1 MTSARAG
8 TGRKGA
14 VALAA
19 VLVALLFQAAGAR
32 GDVYWGGLISGETY
46 GEVGNAPENSA
57 AWEHFERHTGKKV
70 AIVSTGQPWLAFD
83 AAKMNAIHSR
93 GAIPLVTLG
102 LAEGV
107 TLTAVKEGKQDA
119 QIRAWAKAAKQWA
132 HPFYL
137 VPWWEMNGNW
147 FSWGQNPDFV
157 AAWRHFHDLV
167 KAEGATNVT
176 WTWVPNILWHNDPL
190 SDLSPYYPGA
200 AYVDWTGF
208 DGYNWGRN
216 PAQPDSWHTPAEVFD
231 PSLARL
237 DEFAADKPVVIV
249 ENASTEFGGDKA
261 NWIRE
266 MLGEYLPRRPQIGAY
281 LWFNWNDWKNGLRD
295 DWQIESSA
303 GSQQAFRDGIASS
316 FFHSTPVL
324 PDLKAVPRPQAPG
337 GGEAPQLADLSL
349 AGARAA
355 SPQIAVAPGSDTAT
369 VVWSEEAAGENTI
382 HARQVDRNGIAQ
394 PPLTI
399 STPGEDAFG
408 AEVASGPDGSATV
421 VWAGLLEEEGKAN
434 YVIRARRIDPEG
446 GLDPIQSLSAVGRD
460 ASDPRIAIA
469 PGGVATVVWKRWN
482 GSNFLIK
489 DRRIEA
495 DGTVEVADADTP
507 SAAGQDAVE
516 PRVAVGAD
524 GTATLI
530 WSRFDGSSQRI
541 QARQV
546 APNGALSAGPVDL
559 SAAGAAAIE
568 PREVVGPDRRVTVVW
583 TRVSGSIQVV
593 QARGISSGGSVEA
606 STYDL
611 SATGASAVEPEAAV
625 GSDGKITVVWDRLNT
640 GTSSFVVQ
648 ARKVGPGGAPLA
660 AVANLSGAEH
670 DAVAPQ
676 VAVAPD
682 GSATAVWS
690 RSDGADTIVQRVG
703 IAAGGA
709 TVGSVANV
717 SKGGRDAGDPQLALR
732 SDATPLIVWRR
743 FDGAED
749 RVQGSPLAEPH
760 PELELSPSTHDFGSV
775 TVGADPVAQVFE
787 LTSSGNAPVSIAS
800 ISISGPDAGAFTLR
814 NVADC
819 TSKPLAAGATC
830 EIEVGFGPS
839 TAGQPEATIEVQS
852 DAPSSPDAATLSAT
866 AIAPPPLPPSPPPQ
880 SPASLTTT
888 TRDAEQT
895 SHAEIDNRFSLGK
908 TQLRPKR
915 GIALLPISVPGPG
928 EVTLSGGRADPLRFA
943 GAGSAKL
950 LLRAGGAKRR
960 LLLRS
965 GYALLRVRI
974 TFAPEGGAPSSRT
987 RTVRLRKS
995 PDPRP

>member
-1 MTSARAG
+1 M
-8 TGRKGA
+8 GRKGA
-14 VALAA
+14 LALALI
-19 VLVALLFQAAGAR
+19 LVALLFPAAAAR
-32 GDVYWGGLISGETY
+32 GDVYWGGLISGEPY
-46 GEVGNAPENSA
+46 GEVGNVPQNLA
-57 AWEHFERHTGKKV
+57 AWDHFERHAGKKV

-83 AAKMNAIHSR
+83 PTRMNPIHDR
-93 GAIPLVTLG
+93 GAIPLLTLG

-107 TLTAVKEGKQDA
+107 TLTDVKEGKQDA

-137 VPWWEMNGNW
+137 VPWWEMNGDW
-147 FSWGQNPDFV
+147 FSWGQNPDFI

-167 KAEGATNVT
+167 EAEGATNVT
-176 WTWVPNILWHNDPL
+176 WTWVPNILWHDDPL

-266 MLGEYLPRRPQIGAY
+266 MLVEYLPRHPQIGAY

-316 FFHSTPVL
+316 FFHSTPSL
-324 PDLKAVPRPQAPG
+324 PDLTTVPRPQPRG
-337 GGEAPQLADLSL
+337 GGDAPQLADLSQP
-349 AGARAA
+349 GARAA
-355 SPQIAVAPGSDTAT
+355 SPRAAVSPGSDTAT

-382 HARQVDRNGIAQ
+382 RARQVDRDGVAR

-399 STPGEDAFG
+399 SAPGEDAFG
-408 AEVASGPDGSATV
+408 ADVATGPDGSATV
-421 VWAGLLEEEGKAN
+421 VWAGLAKEEGKSN
-434 YVIRARRIDPEG
+434 YVIRARRIDSKGE
-446 GLDPIQSLSAVGRD
+446 LDPIRTLSSVGRD

-469 PGGVATVVWKRWN
+469 PDGVATVVWKRWN

-495 DGTVEVADADTP
+495 NGTVEVADADTP

-524 GTATLI
+524 GTATLV

-546 APNGALSAGPVDL
+546 APNGELSAASLGL
-559 SAAGAAAIE
+559 SAAGGSAIE
-568 PREVVGPDRRVTVVW
+568 PSEVVGPDGRVTVVW

-593 QARGISSGGSVEA
+593 QARGIASGGSIEA

-611 SATGASAVEPEAAV
+611 SATGGSAVEPDSAA
-625 GSDGKITVVWDRLNT
+625 GPDGNVTVVWDRLNA

-648 ARKVGPGGAPLA
+648 ARKVAPGGAPLA
-660 AVANLSGAEH
+660 AAVNLSGPEH
-670 DAVAPQ
+670 DAVAPR

-690 RSDGADTIVQRVG
+690 RSDGANTIVQRVG
-703 IAAGGA
+703 LTAGGA
-709 TVGSVANV
+709 TVGPVANV
-717 SKGGRDAGDPQLALR
+717 SKGGRAAGDPQLALR
-732 SDATPLIVWRR
+732 SDGTPLIVWRR

-749 RVQGSPLAEPH
+749 RIQGSPLSEASPEPE
-760 PELELSPSTHDFGSV
+760 PEPGPEPGPEPEPEPPASTRALGSGTTV
-775 TVGADPVAQVFE
+775 T
-787 LTSSGNAPVSIAS
+787 
-800 ISISGPDAGAFTLR
+800 
-814 NVADC
+814 
-819 TSKPLAAGATC
+819 
-830 EIEVGFGPS
+830 
-839 TAGQPEATIEVQS
+839 
-852 DAPSSPDAATLSAT
+852 AAT
-866 AIAPPPLPPSPPPQ
+866 PPP
-880 SPASLTTT
+880 PA
-888 TRDAEQT
+888 AV
-895 SHAEIDNRFSLGK
+895 DNRFSLGK
-908 TQLRPKR
+908 TVLKPKR
-915 GIALLPISVPGPG
+915 GLALLPVSVPGPG

-950 LLRAGGAKRR
+950 LLRAGGAKQRR
-960 LLLRS
+960 LLRS
-965 GYALLRVRI
+965 GQVRLRVRV
-974 TFAPEGGAPSSRT
+974 TFTPDSGAPSSLM
-987 RTVRLRKS
+987 RTVLLKKS
-995 PDPRP
+995 RNPRR

>member
-1 MTSARAG
+1 VLDVCSTSATAVM
-8 TGRKGA
+8 GRKGA

-19 VLVALLFQAAGAR
+19 VLVALLFPAAAAR
-32 GDVYWGGLISGETY
+32 GDVYWGGLISGEPY
-46 GEVGNAPENSA
+46 GEAGNAPQNMA
-57 AWEHFERHTGKKV
+57 AWDHFERHTGKKV
-70 AIVSTGQPWLAFD
+70 AIVSTSQPWLTFD
-83 AAKMNAIHSR
+83 STRMTQIHDR
-93 GAIPLVTLG
+93 GAIPLATLG

-107 TLTAVKEGKQDA
+107 TLAAIKEGKQDA

-132 HPFYL
+132 HPFFL

-147 FSWGQNPDFV
+147 FSWGQSPDFV

-167 KAEGATNVT
+167 EAEGATNVT
-176 WTWVPNILWHNDPL
+176 WTWVPNILWHDDPL
-190 SDLSPYYPGA
+190 SGLSPYYPGA

-231 PSLARL
+231 PSLSRL

-249 ENASTEFGGDKA
+249 ESASTEFGGDKA

-266 MLGEYLPRRPQIGAY
+266 MLGEYLPRHPQIGAY

-316 FFHSTPVL
+316 FFHTTPVL
-324 PDLKAVPRPQAPG
+324 PDLTTVPRPQARS
-337 GGEAPQLADLSL
+337 GGEAPQLADLSQ

-355 SPQIAVAPGSDTAT
+355 SPRVAVAAGSDTAT

-382 HARQVDRNGIAQ
+382 RARQVDRNGIAQ

-399 STPGEDAFG
+399 SAPGEDAFG
-408 AEVASGPDGSATV
+408 ADVATAADGSATV
-421 VWAGLLEEEGKAN
+421 VWAGSIEEEGKSN

-469 PGGVATVVWKRWN
+469 PNGVATVVWKRWN

-495 DGTVEVADADTP
+495 DGTVQVADADTP

-546 APNGALSAGPVDL
+546 APNGALGAVPLDL
-559 SAAGAAAIE
+559 SAAGGSAIE
-568 PREVVGPDRRVTVVW
+568 PSEVVGPDGRVTVVW

-593 QARGISSGGSVEA
+593 QARGIAPNGSVDA
-606 STYDL
+606 SINDL
-611 SATGASAVEPEAAV
+611 SATGGSAVEPESAV
-625 GSDGKITVVWDRLNT
+625 APDGNIMVVWDRLNAS
-640 GTSSFVVQ
+640 TSSFVVQ
-648 ARKVGPGGAPLA
+648 AREVAPGGTPLA
-660 AVANLSGAEH
+660 AAVNLSQAEH

-682 GSATAVWS
+682 GSAIAVWS
-690 RSDGADTIVQRVG
+690 RSDGANTIVQRAG

-709 TVGSVANV
+709 TAGSVANV
-717 SKGGRDAGDPQLALR
+717 SQGGRDAGDPQLALR
-732 SDATPLIVWRR
+732 SDGTPLIVWRR

-749 RVQGSPLAEPH
+749 RIQGSPLVEAPPESEP
-760 PELELSPSTHDFGSV
+760 PPSAHDPGSG
-775 TVGADPVAQVFE
+775 TAG
-787 LTSSGNAPVSIAS
+787 T
-800 ISISGPDAGAFTLR
+800 AGAA
-814 NVADC
+814 V
-819 TSKPLAAGATC
+819 
-830 EIEVGFGPS
+830 
-839 TAGQPEATIEVQS
+839 TAGTASMPGA
-852 DAPSSPDAATLSAT
+852 LSG
-866 AIAPPPLPPSPPPQ
+866 Q
-880 SPASLTTT
+880 
-888 TRDAEQT
+888 
-895 SHAEIDNRFSLGK
+895 FSLGK
-908 TQLRPKR
+908 TVLRPKR
-915 GIALLPISVPGPG
+915 GTALLPVSVPGPG
-928 EVTLSGGRADPLRFA
+928 EVTLSGGRADPLRFTS
-943 GAGSAKL
+943 AGSAKL
-950 LLRAGGAKRR
+950 LLHAGGAKQR

-965 GYALLRVRI
+965 GHVRLRVRV
-974 TFAPEGGAPSSRT
+974 TFTPDSGAPSSLT
-987 RTVRLRKS
+987 RTVRLKKS
-995 PDPRP
+995 NPRA